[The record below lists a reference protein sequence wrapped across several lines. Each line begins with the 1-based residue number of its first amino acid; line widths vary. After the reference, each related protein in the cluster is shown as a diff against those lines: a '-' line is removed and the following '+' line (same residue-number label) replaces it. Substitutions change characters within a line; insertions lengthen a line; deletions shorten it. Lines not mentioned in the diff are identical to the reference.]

1 MSVFGSQE
9 SDQLGAVK
17 PGVTTCGEER
27 KYCTEEEKE
36 NQQNKTQQNKTKN
49 MDVEV
54 EQMTTSE
61 ADTATTTTTHED
73 TDTQQGSGE
82 RLDASSVESSHLFPE
97 PETQENNTTFLPKLF
112 SSASLEGPAPTATKE
127 NLHAEN
133 VASEDSILRTALGA
147 KNKLYNFMIEFDV
160 DEEWPGPMA
169 RIGLAFRMR
178 KVVGRLRCSLLALAP
193 PETRHAL
200 RRWCARKVAIDAV
213 LAQLEK
219 TFFDVEQVDGFDYN
233 RNRLLDL
240 MDRGDEIRAVAG
252 DEDLEEIAF
261 GEGEG
266 EEEEEEFE
274 FGHGPGE
281 FEEFCWGRGAEQE

>member
-1 MSVFGSQE
+1 
-9 SDQLGAVK
+9 
-17 PGVTTCGEER
+17 
-27 KYCTEEEKE
+27 
-36 NQQNKTQQNKTKN
+36 

-169 RIGLAFRMR
+169 RIALAHRMWI
-178 KVVGRLRCSLLALAP
+178 VVKRLRCSLLALAP
-193 PETRHAL
+193 PKTKNAL
-200 RRWCARKVAIDAV
+200 KRWCARKSEIDQRKVEVDRV
-213 LAQLEK
+213 LAKLEK
-219 TFFDVEQVDGFDYN
+219 SFFDIEQVDGFDYN

-252 DEDLEEIAF
+252 DEDLEEIVF

-266 EEEEEEFE
+266 EEEEEVEFE

>member
-1 MSVFGSQE
+1 LARQ
-9 SDQLGAVK
+9 A
-17 PGVTTCGEER
+17 
-27 KYCTEEEKE
+27 
-36 NQQNKTQQNKTKN
+36 
-49 MDVEV
+49 
-54 EQMTTSE
+54 
-61 ADTATTTTTHED
+61 
-73 TDTQQGSGE
+73 QQGDGE
-82 RLDASSVESSHLFPE
+82 RLGANSVESSPDFPE
-97 PETQENNTTFLPKLF
+97 PGAEENTDLLPKLF
-112 SSASLEGPAPTATKE
+112 PAAPLELTAPTATTE

-169 RIGLAFRMR
+169 RIALAHRMWI
-178 KVVGRLRCSLLALAP
+178 VVKRLRCSLLALAP
-193 PETRHAL
+193 PKTKNAL
-200 RRWCARKVAIDAV
+200 KRSCARKSEIDQRKVEIDKV
-213 LAQLEK
+213 LAKLEK